1 MIDNHMGL
9 MEHDGLDKA
18 LLAASADAAAAGAR
32 VFPCTVFRQGQRT
45 MISTSF
51 PYSFLANQVVAES
64 VDRGGDP
71 ANTTNRPLMTDHVKN
86 INHYVR
92 ENPADY
98 ILPPVTLNA
107 RQLPA
112 LHVPRGNF
120 KNRLGFMVIS
130 DNVRFYVTDGQHRI
144 TAIKGHGSGRSAIPG
159 LVDLGAGFEDDCLAV
174 LIVVEDELKR
184 IHQDFADAAQT
195 KQIPASLL
203 AVYNTREPVNGV
215 LADLVEGTRLFRGR
229 VDATSKTLPKA
240 SQAVFLLNQ
249 VRQFVKEL
257 LLADYALAED
267 SVARQSARLL
277 GTKAARDEFVTDAIT
292 LVETMSE
299 QMDPWR
305 EICELPT
312 SGGPANQ
319 VTDFRQKYV
328 NMTATGLVV
337 IGRVAYEI
345 RKSPDLDWR
354 LEQYKRLAIE
364 IDWRRSATIW
374 QNNIISKDGKVSTQR
389 GPVREAANNVK
400 AQLGLLPALFTSG
413 EAVR

>member
-1 MIDNHMGL
+1 MTGNPMGL
-9 MEHDGLDKA
+9 MEHDGLDHA
-18 LLAASADAAAAGAR
+18 LAAASADAAAAGAR
-32 VFPCTVFRQGQRT
+32 VFPCTVFQQGART

-51 PYSFLANQVVAES
+51 PYSFLTRQVVAES
-64 VDRGGDP
+64 ADKGGDP
-71 ANTTNRPLMTDHVKN
+71 ANTTNRPLMTDHVKS

-92 ENPADY
+92 ENRGNY

-120 KNRLGFMVIS
+120 KNRLGFMVVGDS
-130 DNVRFYVTDGQHRI
+130 VRFYVTDGQHRI
-144 TAIKGHGSGRSAIPG
+144 TAIKGHGTGRSAIPG
-159 LVDLGAGFEDDCLAV
+159 LLDLEIGFEDDSLAV
-174 LIVVEDELKR
+174 LIVVEDDLKR

-203 AVYNTREPVNGV
+203 AVYNTREPINGV
-215 LADLVEGTRLFRGR
+215 LADLVDRTRLFRGR
-229 VDATSKTLPKA
+229 VDATSSKLPKA

-257 LLADYALAED
+257 LFSDYALSEE
-267 SVARQSARLL
+267 SVAKQSAQLINDK
-277 GTKAARDEFVTDAIT
+277 TARDEFVADAVT
-292 LVETMSE
+292 LVDILSE
-299 QMDPWR
+299 HMDPWR

-319 VTDFRQKYV
+319 VADFRQKYI
-328 NMTATGLVV
+328 NLTATGLVV

-354 LEQYKRLAIE
+354 LEQYKRLATE
-364 IDWRRSATIW
+364 IDWRRGASIW
-374 QNNIISKDGKVSTQR
+374 LNTIISADGKVATQR
-389 GPVREAANNVK
+389 GPVRDAANRVME
-400 AQLGLLPALFTSG
+400 QLGLQVDVGL
-413 EAVR
+413 

>member
-1 MIDNHMGL
+1 MSDNHIGL
-9 MEHDGLDKA
+9 QEHDGLDKA
-18 LLAASADAAAAGAR
+18 LAAASGDAAAAGAR
-32 VFPCTVFRQGQRT
+32 VFPCTVFRQGRRT

-51 PYSFLANQVVAES
+51 PYAFLARQVVSES
-64 VDRGGDP
+64 VEKGGDP

-86 INHYVR
+86 INSYVR
-92 ENPADY
+92 ENPEDY

-120 KNRLGFMVIS
+120 KNRLGFMVIG
-130 DNVRFYVTDGQHRI
+130 DDVRFYVTDGQHRI
-144 TAIKGHGSGRSAIPG
+144 TAVKGHGTGRSAITG
-159 LVDLGAGFEDDCLAV
+159 LVDLEAGFENDSLAV
-174 LIVVEDELKR
+174 LIVVEDDLKR

-215 LADLVEGTRLFRGR
+215 LADLVDRTRFFRGR

-240 SQAVFLLNQ
+240 SQSVFLLNQ

-257 LLADYALAED
+257 LFADYALTED
-267 SVARQSARLL
+267 SVARQSAQLI
-277 GTKAARDEFVTDAIT
+277 GDKAARDELVADAVTLI
-292 LVETMSE
+292 ETMSDH
-299 QMDPWR
+299 MDPWQ
-305 EICELPT
+305 EICALPT
-312 SGGPANQ
+312 SGGPANR
-319 VTDFRQKYV
+319 VADFRQKYV
-328 NMTATGLVV
+328 NMTATGLVI

-354 LEQYKRLAIE
+354 MNQYKRLATE

-374 QNNIISKDGKVSTQR
+374 QNSILSADGKVATQR
-389 GPVREAANNVK
+389 GPVREASNRVK
-400 AQLGLLPALFTSG
+400 RQLGLLSD
-413 EAVR
+413 RD

>member
-1 MIDNHMGL
+1 MTVNSMGL
-9 MEHDGLDKA
+9 VEHNGLDQA
-18 LLAASADAAAAGAR
+18 LSAASADAAAAGAR
-32 VFPCTVFRQGQRT
+32 VFPCTVFQQGQRT

-51 PYSFLANQVVAES
+51 PYSFLTRQVVAES
-64 VDRGGDP
+64 ADKGGDP

-92 ENPADY
+92 ENRGNY

-120 KNRLGFMVIS
+120 KNRLGFMVIGDS
-130 DNVRFYVTDGQHRI
+130 VRFYVTDGQHRI
-144 TAIKGHGSGRSAIPG
+144 TAIKGHGAGRSAITG
-159 LVDLGAGFEDDCLAV
+159 LLDLEVGFEDDSLAV
-174 LIVVEDELKR
+174 LIVVEDDLKR

-203 AVYNTREPVNGV
+203 AVYNTREPINGV
-215 LADLVEGTRLFRGR
+215 LADLVEQTRLFRGR
-229 VDATSKTLPKA
+229 VDATSSKLPKA

-257 LLADYALAED
+257 LFNDYALSEE
-267 SVARQSARLL
+267 SVAKQSAQLI
-277 GTKAARDEFVTDAIT
+277 GDKQTRDEFVTDAVT
-292 LVETMSE
+292 LIQILSE
-299 QMDPWR
+299 HMDPWR

-312 SGGPANQ
+312 TGGPANQ
-319 VTDFRQKYV
+319 VADFRQKYI
-328 NMTATGLVV
+328 NLTATGLVV

-354 LEQYKRLAIE
+354 LAQYKRLATE
-364 IDWRRSATIW
+364 IDWRRGAAIW
-374 QNNIISKDGKVSTQR
+374 LNTIISADGKVATQR
-389 GPVREAANNVK
+389 GPVREAANRVMK
-400 AQLGLLPALFTSG
+400 QLGMQV
-413 EAVR
+413 EADR